1 MAENKKIQKK
11 ELLFLFVLITFFVFI
26 SFDFSFIPLNN
37 IENKLSKIVSD
48 IIERGVPYKEIYD
61 NTPPLNYYI
70 YLTAYKIFNLQSES
84 SNLRI
89 FTLIYIIF
97 FIFLIY
103 MVSRLMAGQ
112 TVAMLS
118 SFFYVMLIYKNNYC
132 GIYSLPGLFAQ
143 FPVFLSLM
151 FLFFI
156 EKEYEKVDY
165 FLSGFFLGV
174 ASYIIFPIKFIIFIF
189 IINIYLNW
197 EKPKDKIKYIMW
209 FIAGFVLMELLAIL
223 WAIKNSILKEF
234 IQFYFIYNFLSF
246 FDGANLIKKIDE
258 IFIFKYYLL
267 FAFVFMY
274 GIFKSFCASKDKFS
288 LTLSILSISICVIS
302 LFQKSMNVGYFY
314 LLIPFISVM
323 TSILFKDFAVLLIKG
338 TGHK

>member
-1 MAENKKIQKK
+1 MTENKKIQKK
-11 ELLFLFVLITFFVFI
+11 ELLFLFVLITLFVFI
-26 SFDFSFIPLNN
+26 SFDFSFMPLNN
-37 IENKLSKIVSD
+37 MENKLSKIVTEIKDS
-48 IIERGVPYKEIYD
+48 GVPYKEIYD

-70 YLTAYKIFNLQSES
+70 YLTAYKIFNLQPGY

-97 FIFLIY
+97 FILLIY
-103 MVSRLMAGQ
+103 IVSRLMAGQ

-118 SFFYVMLIYKNNYC
+118 SFFYVILIYKNNYS

-174 ASYIIFPIKFIIFIF
+174 ASYIIFPIKFIIFVPIMS
-189 IINIYLNW
+189 IYLYW
-197 EKPKDKIKYIMW
+197 KKQKDKIKYIIW
-209 FIAGFVLMELLAIL
+209 LISGFVLMELLAIL
-223 WAIKNSILKEF
+223 WAVKNSILKEF
-234 IQFYFIYNFLSF
+234 IQFYFVYNFFSF
-246 FDGANLIKKIDE
+246 FDEANLIKKTDE
-258 IFIFKYYLL
+258 IFNFKYYLL
-267 FAFVFMY
+267 FVFVFIY
-274 GIFKSFCASKDKFS
+274 GIFKSFCDRKDKFS
-288 LTLSILSISICVIS
+288 LILSIFSISICVIS

-314 LLIPFISVM
+314 LLIPFISIM
-323 TSILFKDFAVLLIKG
+323 TSILLKDFIALLIKSAK
-338 TGHK
+338 HK